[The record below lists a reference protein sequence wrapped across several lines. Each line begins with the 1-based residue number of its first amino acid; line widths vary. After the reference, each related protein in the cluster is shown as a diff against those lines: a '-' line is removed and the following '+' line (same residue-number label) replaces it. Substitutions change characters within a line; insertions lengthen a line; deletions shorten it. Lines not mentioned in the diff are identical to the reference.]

1 MASDLVLWCWIFL
14 FHFKGTP
21 SWILQKTFSPLELK
35 LFVMWETI
43 SEVLQVVY
51 EVLNTL
57 NANGTWC

>member
-14 FHFKGTP
+14 FYFKGTP
-21 SWILQKTFSPLELK
+21 SWILQKTFLPLEPK

-51 EVLNTL
+51 EVLHNL
-57 NANGTWC
+57 SANSIWR